1 MSKLLSAI
9 IGLFGAIRAL
19 FSRSTPPDPLAPP
32 DPHAPPSASPGAAP
46 GPRPISPAVR
56 SYILDGH
63 TKEIQAS
70 LVEQIEQYEAAGA
83 TSFTL
88 QYPGGYYVIR
98 DGQVVGSGRGE

>member
-1 MSKLLSAI
+1 MSRLATLLLSIVA
-9 IGLFGAIRAL
+9 AIRAL
-19 FSRSTPPDPLAPP
+19 FSRASPPDPLAPR
-32 DPHAPPSASPGAAP
+32 DPGTPAAP
-46 GPRPISPAVR
+46 GPRPLSPTVR
-56 SYILDGH
+56 SFVLNGH

-98 DGQVVGSGRGE
+98 DGQVVGSGRDE

>member
-1 MSKLLSAI
+1 MSRLATLLIAVI
-9 IGLFGAIRAL
+9 DAIRAF
-19 FSRSTPPDPLAPP
+19 FSRASPPDPLAPP
-32 DPHAPPSASPGAAP
+32 SASSGAAP

-56 SYILDGH
+56 SFILAGH
-63 TKEIQAS
+63 IKEIQAL

>member
-1 MSKLLSAI
+1 MSRLAKLLIAVI
-9 IGLFGAIRAL
+9 DAIRAF
-19 FSRSTPPDPLAPP
+19 FSRASPPDPLAPP
-32 DPHAPPSASPGAAP
+32 STSPGAAP

-56 SYILDGH
+56 SFILDGH

-88 QYPGGYYVIR
+88 RYPGGYYLIR
-98 DGQVVGSGRGE
+98 NGQVVGSGRGE

>member
-1 MSKLLSAI
+1 MSRLATLLLSI
-9 IGLFGAIRAL
+9 VDAIRA
-19 FSRSTPPDPLAPP
+19 FFNRDAPPDPLAPP
-32 DPHAPPSASPGAAP
+32 APGSGAAP

-56 SYILDGH
+56 SYILAGH

-70 LVEQIEQYEAAGA
+70 LVEQIGQYEAAGA

-88 QYPGGYYVIR
+88 RYPGGYYVIR

>member
-1 MSKLLSAI
+1 MSRLATFLIAVI
-9 IGLFGAIRAL
+9 DAIRAL
-19 FSRSTPPDPLAPP
+19 FSPASPPDPL
-32 DPHAPPSASPGAAP
+32 APPSASPGAAP

-88 QYPGGYYVIR
+88 QYPGGYYLIR
-98 DGQVVGSGRGE
+98 DGQVVGAGRAND

>member
-1 MSKLLSAI
+1 MSRLATLLIAVI
-9 IGLFGAIRAL
+9 DAIRAL
-19 FSRSTPPDPLAPP
+19 FSRASPPDPLAPP
-32 DPHAPPSASPGAAP
+32 SASSGAAP

-56 SYILDGH
+56 SFILAGH
-63 TKEIQAS
+63 IKEIQAL

>member
-1 MSKLLSAI
+1 MSRLATFLIAVI
-9 IGLFGAIRAL
+9 DAIRAF
-19 FSRSTPPDPLAPP
+19 FSRAAPPDPL
-32 DPHAPPSASPGAAP
+32 APPSASPGAAP

-56 SYILDGH
+56 SFILTGH

-98 DGQVVGSGRGE
+98 DGQVVGSGRGK

>member
-1 MSKLLSAI
+1 MSRLATFLIAI
-9 IGLFGAIRAL
+9 IDAIRA
-19 FSRSTPPDPLAPP
+19 FFTRASPPDPLAPP
-32 DPHAPPSASPGAAP
+32 STSPGAAP

-56 SYILDGH
+56 SFVLDGH

>member
-1 MSKLLSAI
+1 MSRLATFLIAVVD
-9 IGLFGAIRAL
+9 AIRA
-19 FSRSTPPDPLAPP
+19 FFTRASPPDPLAPP
-32 DPHAPPSASPGAAP
+32 APGSGAAP

-56 SYILDGH
+56 SFILDGH

-88 QYPGGYYVIR
+88 RYPGGYYLIR

>member
-1 MSKLLSAI
+1 MSRLATLLIAVI
-9 IGLFGAIRAL
+9 DAIRAF
-19 FSRSTPPDPLAPP
+19 FSRASPPDPLAPP
-32 DPHAPPSASPGAAP
+32 STSPGAAP

-56 SYILDGH
+56 SYILTGH

-98 DGQVVGSGRGE
+98 NGQVVGSGRGE

>member
-1 MSKLLSAI
+1 MSRLATLLIAVI
-9 IGLFGAIRAL
+9 VAVRAF
-19 FSRSTPPDPLAPP
+19 FSRAAPPDPLAPP
-32 DPHAPPSASPGAAP
+32 STSPGAAP

-56 SYILDGH
+56 SFVLDGH

-88 QYPGGYYVIR
+88 RYPGGYYVIR

>member
-1 MSKLLSAI
+1 MSRLATFLVAVI
-9 IGLFGAIRAL
+9 DAIRAL
-19 FSRSTPPDPLAPP
+19 FSPASPPDPLAPP
-32 DPHAPPSASPGAAP
+32 RTSP

-56 SYILDGH
+56 SFVLDGH
-63 TKEIQAS
+63 TKEIRVS

>member
-1 MSKLLSAI
+1 MSRLATFLI
-9 IGLFGAIRAL
+9 TVVDAIRA
-19 FSRSTPPDPLAPP
+19 FFTRASPPDPLAPP
-32 DPHAPPSASPGAAP
+32 STSPGTAP

-56 SYILDGH
+56 SFILDGH

-88 QYPGGYYVIR
+88 RYPGGYYLIR

>member
-1 MSKLLSAI
+1 MSRLATFLIAVI
-9 IGLFGAIRAL
+9 DAIRAL
-19 FSRSTPPDPLAPP
+19 FSPASPPDPL
-32 DPHAPPSASPGAAP
+32 APPSASPGAAP
-46 GPRPISPAVR
+46 RPRPITPAVR
-56 SYILDGH
+56 SFILGGH
-63 TKEIQAS
+63 TKEIRVS

>member
-1 MSKLLSAI
+1 MSRLATFLVAVI
-9 IGLFGAIRAL
+9 DAIRAL
-19 FSRSTPPDPLAPP
+19 FSRESPPDPLAPR
-32 DPHAPPSASPGAAP
+32 DPGTPAAP
-46 GPRPISPAVR
+46 GPRPISPAVL

-63 TKEIQAS
+63 TREIQAS

>member
-1 MSKLLSAI
+1 MSRLATFLIAVI
-9 IGLFGAIRAL
+9 DAIRAL
-19 FSRSTPPDPLAPP
+19 FSPASPPDPL
-32 DPHAPPSASPGAAP
+32 APPSASPGAAP

-88 QYPGGYYVIR
+88 QYPGGYYLIR
-98 DGQVVGSGRGE
+98 NGQVVGAGRAND

>member
-1 MSKLLSAI
+1 MSRLATFLI
-9 IGLFGAIRAL
+9 TVVDAIRA
-19 FSRSTPPDPLAPP
+19 FFTRASPPDPPAPP
-32 DPHAPPSASPGAAP
+32 NHSHGAAP

-56 SYILDGH
+56 SFILNGH

-83 TSFTL
+83 TSYTL
-88 QYPGGYYVIR
+88 RYPGGYYVIR

>member
-1 MSKLLSAI
+1 MSRLATLLLSI
-9 IGLFGAIRAL
+9 IDAIRAF
-19 FSRSTPPDPLAPP
+19 FSRASPPDPLAPP
-32 DPHAPPSASPGAAP
+32 SASSGAAP

-56 SYILDGH
+56 SFILAGH
-63 TKEIQAS
+63 IKEIQAL

-88 QYPGGYYVIR
+88 RYPGGYYVIR

>member
-1 MSKLLSAI
+1 MSRLATFLIAV
-9 IGLFGAIRAL
+9 LDAIRAL
-19 FSRSTPPDPLAPP
+19 FSPASPPDPLAPR
-32 DPHAPPSASPGAAP
+32 DPGTPAAP
-46 GPRPISPAVR
+46 RPRAISPTVR
-56 SYILDGH
+56 ASILDGH
-63 TKEIQAS
+63 TREIQAS